1 MAKRRGKNEGSFR
14 QRKDGLWEGAFT
26 VGVTEKGNPK
36 RRSVYGKTRAE
47 VAQKLNELL
56 LKHRQGS
63 LPAIDR
69 VTVAKYLARHLEGKT
84 HITQKTRSTY
94 QQTIN
99 HLLSTPIKDVKLQ
112 SLRPANVRDCYT
124 ALSNRGLAPRSQRK
138 AAALLCSALAEA
150 VHEEIITRNPAL
162 AVKVKTA
169 RVERLADAWNKEE
182 VSCFLAVAKDDVL
195 YPVFYLM
202 LALGLRRGEVL
213 GLSWQDVDFDEGA
226 VRIRQALT
234 MPGDSDTPII
244 TAVKTPKSRRT
255 LYSSRDVLS
264 VLSTR
269 RDSQKADQAFL
280 GNAWTDSGLV
290 FTTKLGTDL
299 HPRNL
304 TRSFKR
310 LIKDA
315 APDLKE
321 IRVHDLRHTY
331 ASLALQRGIPI
342 EMVSER
348 LGHSSP
354 GFTLNTYRHLCE
366 AERREAA
373 VSLDDLLG
381 VATQPRTV
389 N

>member
-1 MAKRRGKNEGSFR
+1 MATRRDKNEGSIR
-14 QRKDGLWEGAFT
+14 QRKDGLWEGALT
-26 VGVTEKGNPK
+26 VGLTEKGNPK
-36 RRSVYGKTRAE
+36 RRSVYGKTRKE
-47 VAQKLNELL
+47 VAQKLNGLL
-56 LKHRQGS
+56 LKHQQGS

-69 VTVAKYLARHLEGKT
+69 VTVAEYLARHLEGKT

-124 ALSNRGLAPRSQRK
+124 ALFNSGLAPRSQRK
-138 AAALLCSALAEA
+138 AATLLCSALAEA
-150 VHEEIITRNPAL
+150 VHEEVITRNPAL

-169 RVERLADAWNKEE
+169 RVERKAEAWNRVE
-182 VSCFLAVAKDDVL
+182 VSGFLAVAKDDVL
-195 YPVFYLM
+195 YPIFYLM

-213 GLSWQDVDFDEGA
+213 GLSWDDVNFDEGT

-234 MPGDSDTPII
+234 MPGDNDTPVIK
-244 TAVKTPKSRRT
+244 AVKTPKSRRT
-255 LYSSRDVLS
+255 LYLSRDVLS
-264 VLSTR
+264 VLSAR
-269 RDSQKADQAFL
+269 RDSQKADRVYL

-290 FTTKLGTDL
+290 FTTSLGTPL

-304 TRSFKR
+304 TRTFKR
-310 LIKDA
+310 LIKEVK
-315 APDLKE
+315 PDLKE

-331 ASLALQRGIPI
+331 ASLALQRGTPVEI
-342 EMVSER
+342 VSER
-348 LGHSSP
+348 LGHSSV
-354 GFTLNTYRHLCE
+354 GFTLDTYRHLYE

-381 VATQPRTV
+381 VTNQARAL